1 MKLIPAICDGKINPE
16 GACSTYMEIQNRDG
30 RNRTE
35 HSQGDCQ
42 KPDLCICKSMN
53 FYGEGGTCKG
63 IIRAQEKTPFSHIN
77 LMYL

>member
-1 MKLIPAICDGKINPE
+1 
-16 GACSTYMEIQNRDG
+16 MEKSIQMEHVR
-30 RNRTE
+30 RTWKFRTVMAEIE

-63 IIRAQEKTPFSHIN
+63 ILRAQEKTPFSYIN
-77 LMYL
+77 

>member
-1 MKLIPAICDGKINPE
+1 
-16 GACSTYMEIQNRDG
+16 MEIQNRDG

-63 IIRAQEKTPFSHIN
+63 IIRAQDPFFIYKLNAFVIH
-77 LMYL
+77 Y